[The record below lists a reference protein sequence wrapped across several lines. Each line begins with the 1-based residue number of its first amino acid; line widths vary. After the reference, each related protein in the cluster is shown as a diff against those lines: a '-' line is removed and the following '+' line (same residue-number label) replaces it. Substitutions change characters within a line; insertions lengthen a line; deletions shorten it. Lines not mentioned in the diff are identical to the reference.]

1 MIMKRYLHIKVR
13 SKTGASESIEFAG
26 VMAMLLILFYLFL
39 MAYPVFITKA
49 NVEVFTA
56 DLVRKIETTGA
67 IDDTINTYA
76 SELADL
82 YGMNPVINYDADFI
96 AGTKKIQIRDSFKV
110 AVETSETIM
119 LLDGTLYEPI
129 TLEIPIGDQRVGISE
144 KLWK

>member
-1 MIMKRYLHIKVR
+1 MRRYLYCKVR
-13 SKTGASESIEFAG
+13 CKKGTSESIEFSG
-26 VMAMLLILFYLFL
+26 VMAMLLILFYLIV

-67 IDDTINTYA
+67 IDDTIATYA

-82 YGMNPVINYDADFI
+82 YGFNPRISYDAEFI
-96 AGTKKIQIRDSFKV
+96 AGTRKIQIRDSFKV
-110 AVETSETIM
+110 MVETSEEIT
-119 LLDGTLYEPI
+119 LLDGTLYDPI
-129 TLEIPIGDQRVGISE
+129 TLEIPIGNQRVGISE

>member
-1 MIMKRYLHIKVR
+1 MIMKRYLCIKVR

-76 SELADL
+76 IELADL
-82 YGMNPVINYDADFI
+82 YGLDPSISYDANFI
-96 AGTKKIQIRDSFKV
+96 AGTKKIQIRDSFEV
-110 AVETSETIM
+110 TVETTEDIVI
-119 LLDGTLYEPI
+119 LDGTLYDPI
-129 TLEIPIGDQRVGISE
+129 TMAIPIGKQRVGISE